1 MEQTLTRTKCLCTVF
16 RRLDSMVLGLSGVVS
31 IVSGLA
37 TGKSMETLELT
48 EFPNMPFLYW
58 LAVAGAVVKPKWT
71 DQKKWPALKVCYV
84 FNCFSLLLQLY
95 GHGGVGTQSAHV
107 LPAALAAA
115 PGAGRS
121 THM

>member
-1 MEQTLTRTKCLCTVF
+1 
-16 RRLDSMVLGLSGVVS
+16 MVLGLSGVVS

-71 DQKKWPALKVCYV
+71 DDKKWPALKVLTGLMELMCCSYV
-84 FNCFSLLLQLY
+84 C
-95 GHGGVGTQSAHV
+95 VGDASRMSWVHPADV
-107 LPAALAAA
+107 LPAAPTATDWTGLC
-115 PGAGRS
+115 
-121 THM
+121 TQL